1 MISQQMR
8 SADGV
13 KIAVLRKGR
22 TNLEFILAAAHAH
35 DSKSTN
41 LTRITASNL
50 KAIEEVNV
58 TGIEK
63 SDY

>member
-1 MISQQMR
+1 MPR
-8 SADGV
+8 LLRRGV
-13 KIAVLRKGR
+13 SLKLMV
-22 TNLEFILAAAHAH
+22 TLAAPDFFL

-41 LTRITASNL
+41 FTRKTASNL
-50 KAIEEVNV
+50 KAIEEIIV

>member
-1 MISQQMR
+1 MESYP
-8 SADGV
+8 
-13 KIAVLRKGR
+13 KIKQVEPIVGKKLLV
-22 TNLEFILAAAHAH
+22 TFSN
-35 DSKSTN
+35 SKSTN
-41 LTRITASNL
+41 FTRKTASNL

>member
-1 MISQQMR
+1 MLTNQLSR
-8 SADGV
+8 RREDRG
-13 KIAVLRKGR
+13 LRTGR
-22 TNLEFILAAAHAH
+22 ASLNFIRAAAHFH

>member
-1 MISQQMR
+1 MPR
-8 SADGV
+8 Y
-13 KIAVLRKGR
+13 LER
-22 TNLEFILAAAHAH
+22 NLARWL

-41 LTRITASNL
+41 FTRKTASNL

>member
-1 MISQQMR
+1 VYRCSPHQPERNAI
-8 SADGV
+8 
-13 KIAVLRKGR
+13 
-22 TNLEFILAAAHAH
+22 

-41 LTRITASNL
+41 FTRKTASNL

-63 SDY
+63 GYY